1 MEDIINEECN
11 ELKNIKYKTM
21 LLNGIPLKETKI
33 NNNNNI
39 SCLEKFLE
47 NEQQNNINGPWCKL
61 DKTVKIKKLLS
72 YVDLCKDKY
81 NLNCDE
87 ETILIAFFRDCLER
101 KKLQKVK
108 DVIYDKNTGTIK
120 DIPALL
126 YNKKNKHFTLK
137 IMDKRI
143 STLKSLPPKKI
154 HGTIKNKQNINIQEE
169 IFQNSQEEND

>member
-87 ETILIAFFRDCLER
+87 ETILITFFRDCLER

-169 IFQNSQEEND
+169 IFQNSQEENE